1 MTSVGKLHVKEALKW
16 LDEEISLRRAVR
28 LSWLRRAH
36 RAQEPVLNRGQQLL
50 PREECKTG
58 SVVNDRSPD
67 FTSWE
72 MGRPEKAD
80 TSPCTPPKPDRCP
93 ADCHQHITHDAT
105 PWSGL
110 FCNFSGSFSP
120 YQRPKI
126 PKQQQLIKL
135 KARLPQPCYSLST
148 LTRNCR
154 APRNEGVRQG
164 LCRTRSQQFWL
175 CFNWIAIL
183 KSRSNMLS
191 GDLHSSA
198 KFPISVW
205 VDFLEQQPPL
215 QQLQVKLN
223 PRDSYPAK
231 CEQ

>member
-1 MTSVGKLHVKEALKW
+1 MTDHQIYLLRNGKTRKSRYFSLH
-16 LDEEISLRRAVR
+16 S
-28 LSWLRRAH
+28 
-36 RAQEPVLNRGQQLL
+36 
-50 PREECKTG
+50 T
-58 SVVNDRSPD
+58 
-67 FTSWE
+67 
-72 MGRPEKAD
+72 KA
-80 TSPCTPPKPDRCP
+80 SQMPCWWPPQHL
-93 ADCHQHITHDAT
+93 CHQRITCDAT

-126 PKQQQLIKL
+126 PKQQQLMML
-135 KARLPQPCYSLST
+135 KASLSQPCYSLST
-148 LTRNCR
+148 LIRNCGS
-154 APRNEGVRQG
+154 PRNEGVRQG
-164 LCRTRSQQFWL
+164 LCRMRSQQFCL

-198 KFPISVW
+198 KFPISVR

-231 CEQ
+231 WEQ